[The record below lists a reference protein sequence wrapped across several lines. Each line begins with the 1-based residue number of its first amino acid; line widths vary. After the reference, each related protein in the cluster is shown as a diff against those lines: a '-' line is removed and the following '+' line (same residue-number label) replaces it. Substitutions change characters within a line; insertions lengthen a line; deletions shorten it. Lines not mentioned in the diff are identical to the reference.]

1 MAEFT
6 EGSQQHQQTK
16 MMNKRPAK
24 NAIVEGR
31 SHRQQS
37 SIQIRKSKRT
47 VEQKQ
52 RREDDRPPMDISFH
66 LLKEC
71 ALDTYNG
78 MNLLRRCTT
87 DPTPEI
93 LAYLFD
99 QQLIRLVLLELE
111 NNDNLNVLVEGVWA
125 LSNLCCVDDLYV
137 QKLVIYYPVIN
148 VFCHLFIHSP
158 HEFIREQAIIG
169 CGNLAIHSGAYA
181 KEMIE
186 NGVMEKLISDLYEP
200 LGPTLLNNE
209 TWALAMFCRHRIYES
224 DDKDKQLM
232 EGIRQ
237 LLFQQGLPKQVYHH
251 LALALCRLIE
261 RSEDLLWIFVKEDYG
276 RLLID
281 SGLLKLDHQTTAE
294 QLETGLKLL
303 GTVAE
308 SKFTNYVIEIGGWDI
323 LHQLLDVKDVQQT
336 AAWVLSNMCVD
347 SHPPDA
353 ICQQVTE
360 LLRDAPLD
368 TRKELVWVLHNLL
381 GDWSWF
387 RGHFTLVTEIAALGE
402 LLEYQNDVDH
412 LIAVMDTLLVM
423 FAKDERD
430 EVKQLIEMTVPTDMV
445 DKLIDHPNSLV
456 RSKAGDLEALIGD
469 GYDE

>member
-1 MAEFT
+1 MNQVLIHEA

-47 VEQKQ
+47 IEQKQ

-87 DPTPEI
+87 NPSPEI
-93 LAYLFD
+93 LDYLFD
-99 QQLIRLVLLELE
+99 QQLIRLVLLELDKT
-111 NNDNLNVLVEGVWA
+111 DNLNVLLEGVWA
-125 LSNLCCVDDLYV
+125 LSNLCCVEGDLYV
-137 QKLVIYYPVIN
+137 QRLVTHYPVIN

-181 KEMIE
+181 KEMIA
-186 NGVMEKLISDLYEP
+186 NGIMDRLFMDLLDHSR
-200 LGPTLLNNE
+200 LGPTLLLNK
-209 TWALAMFCRHRIYES
+209 TWALAMFCRHHAQDWIVEVCQS
-224 DDKDKQLM
+224 ILQAPQPL
-232 EGIRQ
+232 
-237 LLFQQGLPKQVYHH
+237 QVQHH
-251 LALALCRLIE
+251 LVLALWRFIDDNE
-261 RSEDLLWIFVKEDYG
+261 PRARRFVEMDLG
-276 RLLID
+276 RLVTPIFA
-281 SGLLKLDHQTTAE
+281 SMMIEPIETA
-294 QLETGLKLL
+294 LKLL
-303 GTVAE
+303 GALAE
-308 SKFTNYVIEIGGWDI
+308 TNQTQYVIDLGGWSI
-323 LHQLLDVKDVQQT
+323 IHSLLAIKELQQT
-336 AAWVLSNMCVD
+336 AAWVLSNLCVD
-347 SHPPDA
+347 SQPPDD
-353 ICQQVTE
+353 ICQQVTM
-360 LLRDAPLD
+360 LIRDGSLD
-368 TRKELVWVLHNLL
+368 TRKELVWALYNMI
-381 GDWSWF
+381 GDWGWF
-387 RGHFTLVTEIAALGE
+387 REHFTLVTEIAALGE

-430 EVKQLIEMTVPTDMV
+430 EVKQLIEMTVPTATL

-456 RSKAGDLEALIGD
+456 RSKAGDLEVLIGD
-469 GYDE
+469 GDE